1 MANQAP
7 VPPPRPVPGWLLPTV
22 TGVVGV
28 IVGAAGSALLSF
40 ASEAGA
46 PDTFT
51 AAVDE
56 CELNYKNSLARIGDE
71 GASLVLDH
79 QGADEAGGLSYAEV
93 NCVLNALEAPDG
105 IVAQMER
112 TTALDG
118 RQSASWDGITAS
130 WSYHP
135 DRGLDIVFSL
145 DQQH

>member
-1 MANQAP
+1 M
-7 VPPPRPVPGWLLPTV
+7 
-22 TGVVGV
+22 
-28 IVGAAGSALLSF
+28 
-40 ASEAGA
+40 
-46 PDTFT
+46 
-51 AAVDE
+51 
-56 CELNYKNSLARIGDE
+56 
-71 GASLVLDH
+71 
-79 QGADEAGGLSYAEV
+79 